1 MSGNF
6 LGREWGRGGGWG
18 GCAVHAEGIEQL
30 VPQPGGLGKNGRRL
44 SRVGV
49 VGALQRGVGVRKGK
63 GCLMCL
69 AGEL

>member
-6 LGREWGRGGGWG
+6 LGRELGRR
-18 GCAVHAEGIEQL
+18 AVHAEGIEQL
-30 VPQPGGLGKNGRRL
+30 VPGPGGLRKNGWRL

-49 VGALQRGVGVRKGK
+49 MRALQMEVGVKEARE
-63 GCLMCL
+63 CLMYL